1 MSVGAKPG
9 NLPITIRE
17 LTTFEEYDECIAI
30 QKEAWGDEF
39 EEWVPTSVLKVSQKI
54 GGIVAGAYDER
65 QRMLGFVYG
74 LSGVK
79 DGKPVHWSHM
89 LAVRND
95 ARGLGL
101 GKKLKFY
108 QRDLLLQRGIDV
120 VYWTFDP
127 LVARNANLNFN
138 GLGAQAAEY
147 VKDMYKESSS
157 ILHRG
162 VSMDRFVVVW
172 RLESDRVKKALSNQ
186 PAFKSDRYAQAPVV
200 NTQQQG
206 TNTVKP
212 VELPLPLE
220 RVIRVEIPFDIDA
233 MKANSMALAAEWR
246 ANTRRV
252 FLWYQE
258 HRYTIDGFYIDRSTQ
273 RCYYCLTQEHESHT

>member
-162 VSMDRFVVVW
+162 VSMDRFVVEW

-186 PAFKSDRYAQAPVV
+186 PSFKSDRYAQAPVV